1 VVGVLNSGTAA
12 VLDPET
18 GAELALYERTVPV
31 WTFPTVHDVDNDGAA
46 EILVRYGDGRVVAL
60 EYVGDG
66 DIVSTESLGVW
77 FGSRINQDIGAVI

>member
-1 VVGVLNSGTAA
+1 VVRVLNSGTVA

-31 WTFPTVHDVDNDGAA
+31 WTFPTVHDIDDDGAA

-60 EYVGDG
+60 EYVGD
-66 DIVSTESLGVW
+66 DDAVAPNSLGVW
-77 FGSRINQDIGAVI
+77 FGSRINQGIGAII